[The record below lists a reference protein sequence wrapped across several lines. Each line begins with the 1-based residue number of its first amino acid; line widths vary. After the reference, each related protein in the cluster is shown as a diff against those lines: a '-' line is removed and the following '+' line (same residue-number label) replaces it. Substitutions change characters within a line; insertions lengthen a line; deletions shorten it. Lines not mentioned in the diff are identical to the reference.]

1 MTEYIDKAQ
10 AAAETTRAYR
20 DGRIGSLEDI
30 LGVLDLLPVAEVGRR
45 KENTATGGKPYARL
59 TTDQPD
65 DNVSHALNLF
75 YVKGGETWG
84 RNCGM
89 EFEDIKLTDLIRLAA
104 ANALHI
110 QDFTLPADDR
120 DLDCFMADLVMDVP
134 YSPEGILG
142 MLHTTAWGFSA
153 LREKL
158 KLYEDTGLT
167 PEEVVALCAQQEA
180 KPFDCSHESCEFNSG
195 FYGCRLPYGRVCPH
209 GVERW
214 HRDDR
219 ADQNEP
225 LTLEELR
232 QMDGQPVW
240 AEEPDGYKHYSRWC
254 LVDCAWKSKGLIYL
268 CSSPGQVMLETFISN
283 GGKIYRHPPKEAE

>member
-1 MTEYIDKAQ
+1 MSEKQ
-10 AAAETTRAYR
+10 
-20 DGRIGSLEDI
+20 
-30 LGVLDLLPVAEVGRR
+30 
-45 KENTATGGKPYARL
+45 GKRWSYGRL

-167 PEEVVALCAQQEA
+167 PEEVAALKAGQARAGARDEAGRMTVEDAIKHLDECIPRLRADGCEGCAQEHEQLKLWLEELVALRAQQRVKSPCSACTSCPAQPKEA
-180 KPFDCSHESCEFNSG
+180 EK
-195 FYGCRLPYGRVCPH
+195 
-209 GVERW
+209 
-214 HRDDR
+214 
-219 ADQNEP
+219 AEP

-283 GGKIYRHPPKEAE
+283 GGKIYRHPPK

>member
-1 MTEYIDKAQ
+1 MSEKQ
-10 AAAETTRAYR
+10 
-20 DGRIGSLEDI
+20 
-30 LGVLDLLPVAEVGRR
+30 
-45 KENTATGGKPYARL
+45 GKRWSYGRL

-120 DLDCFMADLVMDVP
+120 DLDCFMADLVMDAP

-167 PEEVVALCAQQEA
+167 PEEVAALRAQQESE
-180 KPFDCSHESCEFNSG
+180 K
-195 FYGCRLPYGRVCPH
+195 
-209 GVERW
+209 
-214 HRDDR
+214 
-219 ADQNEP
+219 NEP

-240 AEEPDGYKHYSRWC
+240 VEEPDGHKHYSRWC